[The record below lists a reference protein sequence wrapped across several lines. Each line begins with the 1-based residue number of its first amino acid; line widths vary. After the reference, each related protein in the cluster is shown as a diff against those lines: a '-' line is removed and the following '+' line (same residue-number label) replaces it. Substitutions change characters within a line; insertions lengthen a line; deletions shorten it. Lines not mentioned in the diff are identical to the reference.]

1 MAYPIPT
8 TRKTTIFSVVK
19 QVQIKEKTEKKRSS
33 PGQQKKRKKNVSRK
47 KRKKNDVKNVQ
58 LVSFFPRAKNEKN
71 VFSGS

>member
-1 MAYPIPT
+1 MAYPIPK
-8 TRKTTIFSVVK
+8 TRKTTNLSVVK

-33 PGQQKKRKKNVSRK
+33 PGHQKKTEK
-47 KRKKNDVKNVQ
+47 KRQQEKTEKNDVKNVQ